1 MQAAW
6 LQERIA
12 ELQSRL
18 DREQADATAAAAA
31 LQTVQAHV
39 RSLEQARDALQR
51 RVAAAEEQA
60 QRLQKELSDGK
71 VAPLHPIVF
80 SQDALFGPEVSPA
93 QPLVVCA
100 SPYSAFKGWTLGKL
114 MLCLVLTLLQRHDGV
129 Q

>member
-39 RSLEQARDALQR
+39 RSLEQAREALQR
-51 RVAAAEEQA
+51 RVVAAEEQA
-60 QRLQKELSDGK
+60 QRLQKELADGK
-71 VAPLHPIVF
+71 VTHLCVTLDIKQ
-80 SQDALFGPEVSPA
+80 ST
-93 QPLVVCA
+93 LV
-100 SPYSAFKGWTLGKL
+100 T
-114 MLCLVLTLLQRHDGV
+114 
-129 Q
+129 